1 MERGL
6 LLTEL
11 LDSVNVSE
19 WGEVEDW
26 EQGEKTGNPGRVPKE
41 GSTCGLFGKLDDLVT
56 SNQLSIEKRKCAFQ
70 TTIQLLYPYNRYSDK
85 VVIIAV
91 MDHVLDHRDTG
102 RYPVYP
108 TEIRT
113 SLSVIGG
120 LVYCESSALDYEA
133 IKVVSSLGLLRFY
146 QEKHPLKL
154 WIPPNSDFS
163 HDTEWLITQFGEG
176 IRTQAV
182 LVTAPDVLTPHVLQ
196 QSCPDQYVY
205 GSTQQLVRDK
215 RVELEEVSP
224 NLRGG
229 RVENHLGKTTP
240 SSPDRDSNLVLPVL
254 SSRAQHDRLGEI
266 HQRVVNISNS
276 EVSWED
282 VCFRIPVIDFALKR
296 KKRQMTDNQTNP
308 YDQLGNEDFFDQ
320 SEPDLVFDPSV
331 ILSEDIYCAIVNNLK
346 TACLERSLLEF
357 WEYDPEVLKKIT
369 KEDILSALNI
379 TTDSPVFG
387 HPMSYTHLLGGIKR
401 NKTGYIVSASS
412 LMMFFLV
419 HVNFSAVNMEESGND
434 AGTADWNGRYTIRRE
449 LVSLRR
455 ELERAPAGSLS
466 EEEGSCLR
474 MFVMSQFIWD
484 QGIVLEGSCLGS
496 EGWMETWAGGWA
508 TGPILAWEKMFLQV
522 MADISYDD
530 KEMKIF
536 YEAGRSYGDISSSV
550 MFQDVDKLIFGIIM
564 MFIYVQIIVSK
575 FNMVEFRFFLG
586 IIGLL
591 SVGMAFVVAC
601 GICSLFGIPYGP
613 VHTALPFLLMGIGV
627 DDVFVIMAC
636 WKNLTSTEK
645 KLILPEKI
653 ALTMQYAGSS
663 ITVTSMTD
671 VIAFLVGAFT
681 LREASMSNDIYEGW
695 CNGTALGAQSLMY
708 SNCNSYPRSL
718 RSCYRSPSGAKFQ
731 KNFRFEGK
739 LQCGY
744 PAPPVKVSSFD
755 FKFKLF
761 HGPQETLPAMNRVK
775 QIVREANFTTGD
787 HFAFVWGKIFANW
800 VTDEVNV
807 AGMMF
812 YWGLTI
818 DIVSCIGLE
827 LASGLC
833 VDYAAHV
840 GHNFLTCNGS
850 NNNRA
855 LKVVTDMGSAIKV
868 KLSYAMPYYA
878 ALCFSDCWLGN
889 FSISHLETSYVAHTY
904 SAACGIRVEQTQ
916 LLIFLLVVL
925 YGLFHGVVF
934 LPVVLSV
941 VGPAPYPIPHLP
953 QSVPSQEQNITSNDT
968 NVWETD
974 LEEKTLYLMAIKA
987 TCDKDEEQGSSGPV
1001 PALPVTERRGTGLLW
1016 TCSSAACDRDEEQS
1030 YAGPVPRS
1038 L

>member
-1 MERGL
+1 M
-6 LLTEL
+6 
-11 LDSVNVSE
+11 
-19 WGEVEDW
+19 
-26 EQGEKTGNPGRVPKE
+26 
-41 GSTCGLFGKLDDLVT
+41 
-56 SNQLSIEKRKCAFQ
+56 
-70 TTIQLLYPYNRYSDK
+70 Y
-85 VVIIAV
+85 
-91 MDHVLDHRDTG
+91 
-102 RYPVYP
+102 
-108 TEIRT
+108 
-113 SLSVIGG
+113 
-120 LVYCESSALDYEA
+120 
-133 IKVVSSLGLLRFY
+133 
-146 QEKHPLKL
+146 
-154 WIPPNSDFS
+154 
-163 HDTEWLITQFGEG
+163 
-176 IRTQAV
+176 
-182 LVTAPDVLTPHVLQ
+182 
-196 QSCPDQYVY
+196 
-205 GSTQQLVRDK
+205 
-215 RVELEEVSP
+215 
-224 NLRGG
+224 
-229 RVENHLGKTTP
+229 
-240 SSPDRDSNLVLPVL
+240 
-254 SSRAQHDRLGEI
+254 LGEI

-369 KEDILSALNI
+369 KEDIISALNI

-401 NKTGYIVSASS
+401 NETGYIVSASS

-496 EGWMETWAGGWA
+496 EGWMEKWAGGWA

-536 YEAGRSYGDISSSV
+536 YEAGRSSPMTSLVLTDSSQLTSDSQYLGI
-550 MFQDVDKLIFGIIM
+550 MKHQHQNLNFKYFDKPNTFS
-564 MFIYVQIIVSK
+564 QRSREK
-575 FNMVEFRFFLG
+575 FFLG

-681 LREASMSNDIYEGW
+681 ILPSLQSFCLYAAVGVFVTFVFQATLFVACLVLDERRIQKSYNGIVICYKHQNHKPCRLSQRECSKSFFHALFSNVILTLPGKFFKHKLHEASMSNDIYEGW
-695 CNGTALGAQSLMY
+695 CNGTALGAQSLILMIVL
-708 SNCNSYPRSL
+708 SVA
-718 RSCYRSPSGAKFQ
+718 PSGAKFQ

-744 PAPPVKVSSFD
+744 PAPPVK
-755 FKFKLF
+755 
-761 HGPQETLPAMNRVK
+761 
-775 QIVREANFTTGD
+775 
-787 HFAFVWGKIFANW
+787 
-800 VTDEVNV
+800 VNV

-855 LKVVTDMGSAIKV
+855 LKVVTDMGSAIIE
-868 KLSYAMPYYA
+868 
-878 ALCFSDCWLGN
+878 F
-889 FSISHLETSYVAHTY
+889 ETKS
-904 SAACGIRVEQTQ
+904 
-916 LLIFLLVVL
+916 
-925 YGLFHGVVF
+925 VF
-934 LPVVLSV
+934 EAEWVF
-941 VGPAPYPIPHLP
+941 
-953 QSVPSQEQNITSNDT
+953 
-968 NVWETD
+968 
-974 LEEKTLYLMAIKA
+974 EEEEECESGA
-987 TCDKDEEQGSSGPV
+987 TCDRDEEQGSSGSV

>member
-1 MERGL
+1 MDSTTRTLDDILDTLRWPHGL
-6 LLTEL
+6 RRH
-11 LDSVNVSE
+11 SRS
-19 WGEVEDW
+19 
-26 EQGEKTGNPGRVPKE
+26 
-41 GSTCGLFGKLDDLVT
+41 KLD
-56 SNQLSIEKRKCAFQ
+56 FQ
-70 TTIQLLYPYNRYSDK
+70 GQYGY
-85 VVIIAV
+85 IIACHPWWTILGCV
-91 MDHVLDHRDTG
+91 VL
-102 RYPVYP
+102 
-108 TEIRT
+108 
-113 SLSVIGG
+113 SL
-120 LVYCESSALDYEA
+120 
-133 IKVVSSLGLLRFY
+133 VSSLGLLRFY

-196 QSCPDQYVY
+196 QSCSDHYVY
-205 GSTQQLVRDK
+205 GSTQQLARDK
-215 RVELEEVSP
+215 
-224 NLRGG
+224 
-229 RVENHLGKTTP
+229 
-240 SSPDRDSNLVLPVL
+240 
-254 SSRAQHDRLGEI
+254 QLGEI
-266 HQRVVNISNS
+266 HQRVINISNS

-357 WEYDPEVLKKIT
+357 WEYDTEVLKKIT

-401 NKTGYIVSASS
+401 NETGYIVSASS

-434 AGTADWNGRYTIRRE
+434 AGTADWI
-449 LVSLRR
+449 
-455 ELERAPAGSLS
+455 GSSS
-466 EEEGSCLR
+466 EEKGSYLR
-474 MFVMSQFIWD
+474 MFVKSQFIWD

-496 EGWMETWAGGWA
+496 KGWLETWAGGWA
-508 TGPILAWEKMFLQV
+508 TGSILAWEKMFLQA

-530 KEMKIF
+530 REMKIF

-575 FNMVEFRFFLG
+575 FNMVEFRYCHLYSDIITERRSAMDSQSCISTKSISLLSWPDEAVCDSESVSLKMCLCFLVFSLINFYSSITKFFLG

-601 GICSLFGIPYGP
+601 GICSLLGIPYGP

-681 LREASMSNDIYEGW
+681 ILPS
-695 CNGTALGAQSLMY
+695 LQSFCLY
-708 SNCNSYPRSL
+708 AAVDVATTVLSDSEFSSYLSKYL
-718 RSCYRSPSGAKFQ
+718 FSPSGAKFQ

-744 PAPPVKVSSFD
+744 PAPPVKTGFATHHYQKIQGRSNTRFD

-855 LKVVTDMGSAIKV
+855 LKVVTDMGSAIRDI
-868 KLSYAMPYYA
+868 L
-878 ALCFSDCWLGN
+878 
-889 FSISHLETSYVAHTY
+889 
-904 SAACGIRVEQTQ
+904 
-916 LLIFLLVVL
+916 
-925 YGLFHGVVF
+925 
-934 LPVVLSV
+934 LPV
-941 VGPAPYPIPHLP
+941 
-953 QSVPSQEQNITSNDT
+953 QR
-968 NVWETD
+968 
-974 LEEKTLYLMAIKA
+974 
-987 TCDKDEEQGSSGPV
+987 DEEQVYFGPV
-1001 PALPVTERRGTGLLW
+1001 PALPVTETKSKVTPDLFH
-1016 TCSSAACDRDEEQS
+1016 AACDRETRRN
-1030 YAGPVPRS
+1030 AKR
-1038 L
+1038 